1 MIPSNAQSAPS
12 VAVGDTLPAGFA
24 QAQTANAEGML
35 PVFDL
40 QLANTPDAQ
49 AITVHALSAPTAE
62 AEVAEV
68 AAEPNVEQW
77 LQGML
82 DQQQVQVEAR
92 EGQPQAAARD
102 SEEQAPEPLDAEPLV
117 NPQAPVLPR
126 QAEALPATAN
136 EPAPSAR
143 ALLMGAANA
152 MSAPTTLPQPLPDK
166 GVALPTELSEASDT
180 ALDFSLLERSST
192 ARQDGDGI
200 ASSASS
206 TPANAAQPVVGERA
220 LRLHGAPAQWGEQM
234 LQSLRE
240 HVDLQ
245 INQRIQN
252 ATIRLDPPELGS
264 LEIYL
269 SHESG
274 RLNVQLSA
282 ANGDVARLLQQTSE
296 RLRQELVGQNFV
308 QVNVQVSAD
317 AQGGR
322 QQGQTP
328 RQAWFAEEQVAA
340 ASVLPAEG
348 ERNTTEST
356 RDVLV
361 TV

>member
-1 MIPSNAQSAPS
+1 MIPSSAQNMSTA
-12 VAVGDTLPAGFA
+12 ANGDALPAGFA
-24 QAQTANAEGML
+24 QAQAANVEGTA

-40 QLANTPDAQ
+40 QLASAPAAD
-49 AITVHALSAPTAE
+49 AITVHALGA
-62 AEVAEV
+62 VAEEDGAAPV

-82 DQQQVQVEAR
+82 DQQRVQVEAR
-92 EGQPQAAARD
+92 EGQPQPAARD
-102 SEEQAPEPLDAEPLV
+102 GEDEASQSLDTEPMV
-117 NPQAPVLPR
+117 NPQASVLPR
-126 QAEALPATAN
+126 QAEALPAAAN

-143 ALLMGAANA
+143 TLLMGAANA
-152 MSAPTTLPQPLPDK
+152 IPAPTLPQPLPDK
-166 GVALPTELSEASDT
+166 GVALTTELSEASDT
-180 ALDFSLLERSST
+180 ALDVSLLERSSG
-192 ARQDGDGI
+192 ARQEGDGMTPP
-200 ASSASS
+200 ASS
-206 TPANAAQPVVGERA
+206 TPANGSQPVVSERA

-274 RLNVQLSA
+274 RLNVHLSA
-282 ANGDVARLLQQTSE
+282 ANGDVARLLQQTSD

-328 RQAWFAEEQVAA
+328 RQAWAAEEQVAA